1 MKTLREKGVPVV
13 IDLPIAIPT
22 PDGNG
27 IAETIM
33 YNTKALKDPETGEI
47 YLNGETLEKIDQIKA
62 RHMGLLLPN
71 QIKELR
77 LKLNMTQDEI
87 SEILKLGEKTY
98 TLWETGR
105 GRPSQSMNLILSRLW
120 EGRLNI
126 ADLIAEKETKFDWS
140 RAFAPYRRPSSGKP
154 AVCQIEVKEC
164 ANEELEL
171 ITVAA

>member
-27 IAETIM
+27 IAETLT
-33 YNTKALKDPETGEI
+33 YKTEALKDPETGEI

-77 LKLNMTQDEI
+77 LKLKMTQDEI
-87 SEILKLGEKTY
+87 SEILKLGDKTY
-98 TLWETGR
+98 SLWETGR
-105 GRPSQSMNLILSRLW
+105 GRPSQSMNLILYRLW
-120 EGRLNI
+120 EGRLSI
-126 ADLIAEKETKFDWS
+126 ADLIAEDSTFEWPTASVCRQASLDK
-140 RAFAPYRRPSSGKP
+140 RKP
-154 AVCQIEVKEC
+154 VCQIEM
-164 ANEELEL
+164 EEPKHEEPEPVS
-171 ITVAA
+171 VAA